1 MSSMVWTN
9 SNTQFNHFKSILNA
23 HRSETLQNLHR
34 AEAEQ
39 RELDTERPA
48 ELGDLCIV
56 SLDREDLFER
66 ITHHRGQL
74 NKIEAAL
81 RRIEYGTYGH
91 CAACGREIEPK
102 RLEVIPWTKLCLHC
116 QEHFEQNT
124 APSSIWPAIRS
135 RRNVIAGK

>member
-1 MSSMVWTN
+1 MSSMLWTN
-9 SNTQFNHFKSILNA
+9 SNAQFNHFKSILNA
-23 HRSETLQNLHR
+23 QRSETLKNLHR

-39 RELDTERPA
+39 RGLDTERPA

-56 SLDREDLFER
+56 SSGREELFER
-66 ITHHRGQL
+66 INHHRGQL

-81 RRIEYGTYGH
+81 RRIEYGTYGD

-102 RLEVIPWTKLCLHC
+102 RLEVIPWSKLCLRC

-124 APSSIWPAIRS
+124 APSSVWPAIRWHG
-135 RRNVIAGK
+135 NVTAGE